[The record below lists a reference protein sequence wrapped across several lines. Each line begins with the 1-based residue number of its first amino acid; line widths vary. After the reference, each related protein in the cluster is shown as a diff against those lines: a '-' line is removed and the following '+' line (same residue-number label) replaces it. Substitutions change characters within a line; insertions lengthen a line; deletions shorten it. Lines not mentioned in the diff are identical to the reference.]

1 MEGRMLRHR
10 TGILSDAYNRRVLDL
25 GLMKVMIEGIE
36 IEGTPKE
43 VIELL
48 RLKKTDLKPEEA
60 IRRSRSDYCTILESF
75 LNDFNESILEVEYED
90 TGRTPSNVASSI
102 NRCIAAHPNQFKGLV
117 AFSANRRVF
126 ITFGDQLPEG
136 SAAKAKFDK
145 MNEA

>member
-1 MEGRMLRHR
+1 M
-10 TGILSDAYNRRVLDL
+10 DL

-60 IRRSRSDYCTILESF
+60 IKSSRGDYCTILESF
-75 LNDFNESILEVEYED
+75 LNDFNESIMEVEYED
-90 TGRTPSNVASSI
+90 TGRIPSNVVTSI
-102 NRCIAAHPNQFKGLV
+102 NRCIAANGNRFKGLV
-117 AFSANRRVF
+117 AFSANKRVF

>member
-1 MEGRMLRHR
+1 
-10 TGILSDAYNRRVLDL
+10 
-25 GLMKVMIEGIE
+25 MKAMIEGIE
-36 IEGTPKE
+36 IEGTPEE

-60 IRRSRSDYCTILESF
+60 IKRSRNDYCTLLESF

-90 TGRTPSNVASSI
+90 TGKTPSNVASNI
-102 NRCIAAHPNQFKGLV
+102 NRCIAKHGNQFKGLV
-117 AFSANRRVF
+117 AFSANKRVF
-126 ITFGDQLPEG
+126 ITFGDQLPKG

>member
-1 MEGRMLRHR
+1 M
-10 TGILSDAYNRRVLDL
+10 DL

-48 RLKKTDLKPEEA
+48 RLKKTDFKPDGS
-60 IRRSRSDYCTILESF
+60 IRRSRNDYCTLLESF
-75 LNDFNESILEVEYED
+75 LNDFNESLMEVEDED
-90 TGRTPSNVASSI
+90 TGKKSSSVAAGI
-102 NRCIAAHPNQFKGLV
+102 NRCIAANGNRFKGLV
-117 AFSANRRVF
+117 AFSANKRVF

-136 SAAKAKFDK
+136 SSAKAKFDK

>member
-1 MEGRMLRHR
+1 MEGRMLRYR
-10 TGILSDAYNRRVLDL
+10 ACILSDARSLRVLDL
-25 GLMKVMIEGIE
+25 GRMKALIEGIE

-60 IRRSRSDYCTILESF
+60 IRRSRNDYCTILESF

-90 TGRTPSNVASSI
+90 TGKTPSNVTSSV

-117 AFSANRRVF
+117 AFSANKRVF

>member
-1 MEGRMLRHR
+1 
-10 TGILSDAYNRRVLDL
+10 
-25 GLMKVMIEGIE
+25 MKVMIEGIE

-60 IRRSRSDYCTILESF
+60 IRRSRSDYCTMLESF
-75 LNDFNESILEVEYED
+75 LSDFNENILEVEYED
-90 TGRTPSNVASSI
+90 TGRTPSNVALSI
-102 NRCIAAHPNQFKGLV
+102 NRCIAAHNNQFKGLV